1 MCPFACMVADLAAM
15 EDTELTVNPKLRS
28 DSLESVYKDLII
40 PTVKAEVGSR
50 VPD

>member
-1 MCPFACMVADLAAM
+1 MVAHLAAM
-15 EDTELTVNPKLRS
+15 GGSELTVNPKLRS

>member
-28 DSLESVYKDLII
+28 DSWKSVYKG
-40 PTVKAEVGSR
+40 PGYSHCKG
-50 VPD
+50 

>member
-1 MCPFACMVADLAAM
+1 MVAHLAVM
-15 EDTELTVNPKLRS
+15 GGSELTVNPKLRS
-28 DSLESVYKDLII
+28 DSWESVYKDLII